1 MQPRASERACLKRRP
16 GGPRRSSAPQ
26 FVSKVAAG
34 ALFAVALPLCEG
46 TQCALQGVGLGFVF
60 GGFKA
65 GVGPGGRCLL
75 PPVDPTVAWS
85 DKSQG
90 YCSDGYRD
98 AGLWDKA
105 FMCDQLLALGAKN
118 ASACGATVKTQ
129 RDGVDR
135 PRGGTPTGLEA
146 TLDCGTGADKVDS
159 DYGILKVCSEPCMK
173 DPAKRCCKVPTKWSS
188 ASAAA
193 RPSTRAARLHSTYT
207 APCARVRLTSRALCA
222 CSLAGRTLRVRR

>member
-16 GGPRRSSAPQ
+16 RGPRRSNSSAPQ
-26 FVSKVAAG
+26 FVSVAAR

-46 TQCALQGVGLGFVF
+46 TQCALQGVGLGF
-60 GGFKA
+60 GTSGTYHTKA

-75 PPVDPTVAWS
+75 PPVDPTVAWYY
-85 DKSQG
+85 KSSG
-90 YCSDGYRD
+90 RCSDGYRD
-98 AGLWDKA
+98 TGYWDKA

-135 PRGGTPTGLEA
+135 PYLGKPTGLEA

-159 DYGILKVCSEPCMK
+159 DYGILKICTEPCMK
-173 DPAKRCCKVPTKWSS
+173 DTSKRCCKVPTKWSS
-188 ASAAA
+188 ASAR
-193 RPSTRAARLHSTYT
+193 RPPVRPCRAT
-207 APCARVRLTSRALCA
+207 A
-222 CSLAGRTLRVRR
+222 